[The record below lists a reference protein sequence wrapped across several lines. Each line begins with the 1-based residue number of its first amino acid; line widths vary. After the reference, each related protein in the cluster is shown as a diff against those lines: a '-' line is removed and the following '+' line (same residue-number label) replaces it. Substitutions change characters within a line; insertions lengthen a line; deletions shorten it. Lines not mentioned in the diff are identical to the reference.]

1 VNWGFGVDDFAVTHD
16 AQIYGVHPA
25 AQITLREAG
34 ADRGIVG
41 VESLSLQGL
50 AFFDI
55 HTVFDARPSLTVP
68 RGLAPPSHGL
78 ATRLCGSGAVH
89 LDRIAHHLIT

>member
-1 VNWGFGVDDFAVTHD
+1 MTPNRPRGRARSEEHSNARVPIGQGLSRRRPRDRWGRA
-16 AQIYGVHPA
+16 
-25 AQITLREAG
+25 
-34 ADRGIVG
+34 
-41 VESLSLQGL
+41 LSLQGL

-78 ATRLCGSGAVH
+78 ANRLCGLG
-89 LDRIAHHLIT
+89 RIASMLTVAVQVTHG

>member
-1 VNWGFGVDDFAVTHD
+1 MTPNRPRGRARSEEHSNTE
-16 AQIYGVHPA
+16 
-25 AQITLREAG
+25 REFPSDKVYRRN
-34 ADRGIVG
+34 DRGIVG

-68 RGLAPPSHGL
+68 RESLLLRTA
-78 ATRLCGSGAVH
+78 
-89 LDRIAHHLIT
+89 